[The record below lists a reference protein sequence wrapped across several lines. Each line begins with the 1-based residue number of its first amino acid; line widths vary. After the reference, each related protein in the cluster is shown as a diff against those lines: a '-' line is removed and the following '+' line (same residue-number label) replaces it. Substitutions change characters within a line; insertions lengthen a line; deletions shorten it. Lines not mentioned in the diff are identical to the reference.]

1 MNYIYLRSHSS
12 YENCYKV
19 GKTENLIDRENG
31 YITGE
36 LRRGNYEI
44 AFEFVCSDK
53 LINVIEKII
62 HHQFKHLKVYYDSGK
77 EFFDKSI
84 LNEIENYLQT
94 LNINFKTFTQK
105 DIQKLQ
111 RKDRLMK
118 LITQINKTKLI
129 HRLKQYIHNKKNKK
143 EQNKQTEI
151 ITEFTEWIERDYQRK
166 IIEKSKQELLE
177 NNKVYISLPT
187 GGGKSY
193 IVYNLLNS
201 ILNNEF
207 IIIISPRK
215 IVNNQ
220 NIQAKYLN
228 ILKKKYQLFDY
239 SNDTN
244 FNTIMIQTQPKIIV
258 CCTQSVSKLYN
269 QLINYRLVN
278 ICIWFDEAHWG
289 VEEWISEIDTDEIKQ
304 FWLCNETMIS
314 KRIYTS
320 ASPDSVIVNKNK
332 QIFGS
337 LISLISVKELISQNW
352 LAPIKTF
359 VYSENKENVN
369 NVIYMLTDFIEQSR
383 IFGFSF
389 HNKQIHAFE
398 LFFHHYQLYESKQT
412 EVKPFLLVG
421 DNFKDERLTKIHL
434 EYDYRNIKIFQ
445 DNKYSI
451 GFVVAQ
457 YSMGYDFNQIDYICF
472 NDPKLSYADIIQSIG
487 RGLRPDSLGPNYSNR
502 EKVLSISL
510 PVYIDN
516 FEKYDTIIS
525 VLKYLLY
532 DIGILFE
539 DIVFYNRHNTDLSG
553 GDIPQLDKKYNG
565 TENIKSMLLNLLEC
579 SNQINYSQAKR
590 IIYDNNIQS
599 KKEYYELCDKELRL
613 PKNPEE
619 HFDIRFIGWIDYL
632 GIERKY
638 YDLETCKIKVNEYLS
653 MYPELKV
660 SSLQLSIVCEELCKK
675 DLLFPP
681 SDLWI
686 DYYNI
691 KSLQEMIQYTI
702 KKKLITRL

>member
-1 MNYIYLRSHSS
+1 MNYIYIREHLS

-19 GKTENLIDRENG
+19 GKTENLIERENG
-31 YITGE
+31 YIPGE
-36 LRRGNYEI
+36 LHRGYYEV
-44 AFEFVCSDK
+44 AFEFICSNK
-53 LINVIEKII
+53 LINVIERLIQQNFQDLNI
-62 HHQFKHLKVYYDSGK
+62 YYDSGT

-84 LNEIENYLQT
+84 LNEIENYLKT
-94 LNINFKTFTQK
+94 LKVNFKTLTPK
-105 DIQKLQ
+105 DIQELQ
-111 RKDRLMK
+111 RKERLRK
-118 LITQINKTKLI
+118 LTKQLEKTNLFYK
-129 HRLKQYIHNKKNKK
+129 LKQYIHNKKNKNHSDK
-143 EQNKQTEI
+143 NEI
-151 ITEFTEWIERDYQRK
+151 ISEWIEREYQRE

-177 NNKVYISLPT
+177 NHRVYISLPT

-201 ILNNEF
+201 ILNNDF

-215 IVNNQ
+215 IVNSQ
-220 NIQAKYLN
+220 NIQAKYLQL
-228 ILKKKYQLFDY
+228 LKKKYQLFDY
-239 SNDTN
+239 SKDIN
-244 FNTIMIQTQPKIIV
+244 FNTFMRQTQNKIIV
-258 CCTQSVSKLYN
+258 CCTQSTNKLYN
-269 QLINYRLVN
+269 QLMNYRLEN
-278 ICIWFDEAHWG
+278 ICVWFDEAHWG
-289 VEEWISEIDTDEIKQ
+289 VEEWISEMKNDENKE

-369 NVIYMLTDFIEQSR
+369 NVTYMLSDFTEQNR
-383 IFGFSF
+383 TFGFSF

-398 LFFHHYQLYESKQT
+398 LFFHHYELYQSKQT

-421 DNFKDERLTKIHL
+421 DNFKDERLQNIEL
-434 EYDYRNIKIFQ
+434 EYNYRNIKTFE

-487 RGLRPDSLGPNYSNR
+487 RGLRPDLLGYNGLNR
-502 EKVLSISL
+502 EKVLCISL

-516 FEKYDTIIS
+516 FEKYDTIIC

-539 DIVFYNRHNTDLSG
+539 EITFMNRHNTDLSG
-553 GDIPQLDKKYNG
+553 GGIPQIDKKYNG
-565 TENIKSMLLNLLEC
+565 TENIKSMLLNLLES

-590 IIYDNNIQS
+590 IISENNIQS

-613 PKNPEE
+613 PNNPEDY
-619 HFDIRFIGWIDYL
+619 FDIRFLGWIDYL

-638 YDLETCKIKVNEYLS
+638 YDLDMCKRKVNEYLI
-653 MYPELKV
+653 MYPELKKH
-660 SSLQLSIVCEELCKK
+660 SLCLSNIVKELCNK

-681 SDLWI
+681 NDLWI
-686 DYYNI
+686 EYYNI
-691 KSLQEMIQYTI
+691 NNLEGII
-702 KKKLITRL
+702 KIVFNKKASIRL

>member
-1 MNYIYLRSHSS
+1 MNYIYLRSHLS
-12 YENCYKV
+12 YEHCYKV
-19 GKTENLIDRENG
+19 GKTENLIERENG
-31 YITGE
+31 YITGD
-36 LRRGNYEI
+36 LHRGYYEV
-44 AFEFVCSDK
+44 AFEFICSNK
-53 LINVIEKII
+53 LINVIERLI
-62 HHQFKHLKVYYDSGK
+62 QQRFQHLKVYYDSGT

-84 LNEIENYLQT
+84 LNEIEIYLKT
-94 LNINFKTFTQK
+94 LKVNFKTLTYK
-105 DIQKLQ
+105 DIQNLQ
-111 RKDRLMK
+111 RKERLHK
-118 LITQINKTKLI
+118 LTKQLEKTNLFYK
-129 HRLKQYIHNKKNKK
+129 LKQFIHKKNKT
-143 EQNKQTEI
+143 NKQTKI
-151 ITEFTEWIERDYQRK
+151 ISEWIEREYQK
-166 IIEKSKQELLE
+166 EIIEKSKQELLE
-177 NNKVYISLPT
+177 NHRVYISLPT

-220 NIQAKYLN
+220 NIQANYLQL
-228 ILKKKYQLFDY
+228 LKKKYQLFDY
-239 SNDTN
+239 SKDIN
-244 FNTIMIQTQPKIIV
+244 FNTFMRQTQNKLIV
-258 CCTQSVSKLYN
+258 CCTQSANKLYN
-269 QLINYRLVN
+269 QLMNYRLEN
-278 ICIWFDEAHWG
+278 ICVWFDEAHWG
-289 VEEWISEIDTDEIKQ
+289 VEEWISEMKDDENKE

-369 NVIYMLTDFIEQSR
+369 NVTYMLSDFTEQSR
-383 IFGFSF
+383 VFGFSF

-398 LFFHHYQLYESKQT
+398 LFFHHYELYQSKQT

-421 DNFKDERLTKIHL
+421 DNFKDERLQNIEL
-434 EYDYRNIKIFQ
+434 EYNYRNIKTFE

-487 RGLRPDSLGPNYSNR
+487 RGLRPDLLGHNGSNR
-502 EKVLSISL
+502 EKVLCISL

-516 FEKYDTIIS
+516 FEKYDTIIC

-539 DIVFYNRHNTDLSG
+539 EITFMNRHNTDLSG
-553 GDIPQLDKKYNG
+553 GCIPQIDKKYNG
-565 TENIKSMLLNLLEC
+565 TENIKSMLLNLLES
-579 SNQINYSQAKR
+579 SNQINYSQAKK
-590 IIYDNNIQS
+590 IISEYHIES

-619 HFDIRFIGWIDYL
+619 YFDIRFVGWIDYL

-638 YDLETCKIKVNEYLS
+638 YDLDMCKRKVNEYLV
-653 MYPELKV
+653 MYPELKKHAL
-660 SSLQLSIVCEELCKK
+660 SLSLVCNELCKK
-675 DLLFPP
+675 NILFP
-681 SDLWI
+681 SNDLWI
-686 DYYNI
+686 EYYDVS
-691 KSLQEMIQYTI
+691 SLDDIIQYTI
-702 KKKLITRL
+702 KKKVMTKL